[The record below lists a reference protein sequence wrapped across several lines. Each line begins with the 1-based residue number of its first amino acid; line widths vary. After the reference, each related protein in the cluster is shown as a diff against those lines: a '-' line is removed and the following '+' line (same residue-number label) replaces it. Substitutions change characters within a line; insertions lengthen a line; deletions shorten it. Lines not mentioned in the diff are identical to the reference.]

1 VSDELKELREE
12 NHRLAAAL
20 TDCNH
25 GFSQIALKLATVAHI
40 IGFAT
45 DDELAVIRAKTQQ
58 HANALHNANQELIG
72 LRQASSAHV
81 AAGNAWAREKDQL
94 LLQIE
99 VLEKELHG
107 G

>member
-1 VSDELKELREE
+1 VDDQVKALTEE
-12 NHRLAAAL
+12 NRRLAGAL

-45 DDELAVIRAKTQQ
+45 DDELAVIRTKTQQ
-58 HANALHNANQELIG
+58 HANALNNANQELIG
-72 LRQASSAHV
+72 LRHANSAHI
-81 AAGNAWAREKDQL
+81 AAANAWAREREQL
-94 LLQIE
+94 ERQIE
-99 VLEKELHG
+99 VLEKEFRG